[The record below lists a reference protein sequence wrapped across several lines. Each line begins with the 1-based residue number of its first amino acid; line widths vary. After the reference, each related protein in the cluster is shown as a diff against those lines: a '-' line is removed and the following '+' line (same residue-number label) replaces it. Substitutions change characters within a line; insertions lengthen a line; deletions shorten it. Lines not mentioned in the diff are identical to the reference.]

1 MAEVAG
7 SQYLYQIL
15 FGLFTQLSHISQIVK

>member
-1 MAEVAG
+1 MAEIAS

-15 FGLFTQLSHISQIVK
+15 FGLFAQLGHISQIVK